1 MSASKNPIPA
11 HHWPQQSPINLTKA
25 DSINVNFPKSFL
37 KFDYRGSPF
46 TGRFDGEGKHKNFV
60 LSKTHS
66 GKNPPV
72 VHLGDVRAELVMIH
86 LHTPSEHDIEGKTM
100 GGEIHLI
107 HEISEPT
114 TGSQLIVVG
123 VFFNETPATE
133 ESEFFSMWAHH
144 LTKKGV
150 AKDAEKEISLD
161 PRVLLPN
168 LDHWYRYEGSLTSAP
183 YSEFVSWI
191 VLVDQ
196 LAVDSTEFQKL
207 KKNAH
212 QPDRC
217 VQPINRRFV
226 IRNFR

>member
-1 MSASKNPIPA
+1 
-11 HHWPQQSPINLTKA
+11 
-25 DSINVNFPKSFL
+25 
-37 KFDYRGSPF
+37 
-46 TGRFDGEGKHKNFV
+46 V
-60 LSKTHS
+60 L
-66 GKNPPV
+66 
-72 VHLGDVRAELVMIH
+72 
-86 LHTPSEHDIEGKTM
+86 
-100 GGEIHLI
+100 
-107 HEISEPT
+107 
-114 TGSQLIVVG
+114 
-123 VFFNETPATE
+123 FNETPATE

-212 QPDRC
+212 QPDHR